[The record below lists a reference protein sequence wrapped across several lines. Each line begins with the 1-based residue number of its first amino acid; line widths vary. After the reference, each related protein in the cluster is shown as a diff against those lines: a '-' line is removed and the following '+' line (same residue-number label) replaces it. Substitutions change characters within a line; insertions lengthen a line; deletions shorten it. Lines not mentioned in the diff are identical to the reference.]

1 MIVFVAGKVNSAEAT
16 AAACNLSARFLTLLL
31 PPDDDKEE
39 AASTTEV
46 GESVVDPRGTLLAV
60 LLGIGVVVVVVDDTF
75 GATVADDGML
85 L

>member
-1 MIVFVAGKVNSAEAT
+1 MIVFVAGNVNSAEAT

-31 PPDDDKEE
+31 PPGDKEE
-39 AASTTEV
+39 AASATEEW
-46 GESVVDPRGTLLAV
+46 ESVVDPRGTPLDV
-60 LLGIGVVVVVVDDTF
+60 LLGIGVVVVLDDTL